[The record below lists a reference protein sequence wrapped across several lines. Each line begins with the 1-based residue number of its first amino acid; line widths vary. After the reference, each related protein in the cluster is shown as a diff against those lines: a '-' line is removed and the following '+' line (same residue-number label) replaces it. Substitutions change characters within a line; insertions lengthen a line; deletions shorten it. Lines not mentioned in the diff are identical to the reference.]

1 MTNQPCMVPAPMFGE
16 LLNQEDRE
24 RRERDKDTVAPP
36 GGELYK
42 SVAPPSDELYNFAR
56 NYHNWKNP
64 YTLNPRDHGILKLR
78 IYYTLHIY
86 DIMPVPRSNPPN
98 QFLEYLKKL
107 ILIFDDTTYHI
118 YLLSTYVRILM
129 SLLYM
134 YQKLKWK
141 ATVSE
146 FYGEIKFVKEFES
159 QWVQRLLL
167 LKL

>member
-1 MTNQPCMVPAPMFGE
+1 MFGE

-24 RRERDKDTVAPP
+24 RRDRDKDTVAPP

-42 SVAPPSDELYNFAR
+42 SVAPPGDELYNFAR
-56 NYHNWKNP
+56 NYHNWK
-64 YTLNPRDHGILKLR
+64 TLNPRDHGILKLR

-98 QFLEYLKKL
+98 QFLEYLKKIDINL
-107 ILIFDDTTYHI
+107 WWYYVSHLPII
-118 YLLSTYVRILM
+118 YVRILM

-146 FYGEIKFVKEFES
+146 FYGEIKFIKE
-159 QWVQRLLL
+159 
-167 LKL
+167 

>member
-1 MTNQPCMVPAPMFGE
+1 MFGE

-24 RRERDKDTVAPP
+24 RRDRDKDTVAPP

-42 SVAPPSDELYNFAR
+42 SVAPPGDELYNFAR
-56 NYHNWKNP
+56 NYHNWKTP

-98 QFLEYLKKL
+98 QFLEYLKKIDINL
-107 ILIFDDTTYHI
+107 WWYYVSHLPII
-118 YLLSTYVRILM
+118 YVRILM

-146 FYGEIKFVKEFES
+146 FYGEIKFIKE
-159 QWVQRLLL
+159 
-167 LKL
+167 

>member
-1 MTNQPCMVPAPMFGE
+1 MFGE

-24 RRERDKDTVAPP
+24 RRDRDKDTVAPP

-98 QFLEYLKKL
+98 QFLEYLKKIDINL
-107 ILIFDDTTYHI
+107 WWYYVSHLPII
-118 YLLSTYVRILM
+118 YVRILM

-146 FYGEIKFVKEFES
+146 FYGEIKFIKE
-159 QWVQRLLL
+159 
-167 LKL
+167 

>member
-24 RRERDKDTVAPP
+24 RRDRDKDTVAPP

-42 SVAPPSDELYNFAR
+42 SVAPPGDELYNFAR

-86 DIMPVPRSNPPN
+86 DIMRVPRSNPPN
-98 QFLEYLKKL
+98 QFLEYLKKIDINL
-107 ILIFDDTTYHI
+107 WWYYVSHLPII
-118 YLLSTYVRILM
+118 YVRILM

-146 FYGEIKFVKEFES
+146 FYGEIKFIKE
-159 QWVQRLLL
+159 
-167 LKL
+167 

>member
-1 MTNQPCMVPAPMFGE
+1 MFGE

-24 RRERDKDTVAPP
+24 RRDRDKDTVAPP

-42 SVAPPSDELYNFAR
+42 SVAPPGDELYNFAR

-64 YTLNPRDHGILKLR
+64 STLNPWDHGILKLR

-98 QFLEYLKKL
+98 QFLEYLKKIDINL
-107 ILIFDDTTYHI
+107 WWYYVSHLPII
-118 YLLSTYVRILM
+118 YVRILM

-146 FYGEIKFVKEFES
+146 FYGEIKFIKE
-159 QWVQRLLL
+159 
-167 LKL
+167 

>member
-24 RRERDKDTVAPP
+24 RRDRDKDTVAPP

-42 SVAPPSDELYNFAR
+42 SVAPPGDELYNFAR

-64 YTLNPRDHGILKLR
+64 HTLNPRDHGILKLR

-98 QFLEYLKKL
+98 QFLEYLKKNDINL
-107 ILIFDDTTYHI
+107 WWYYVSHLPII
-118 YLLSTYVRILM
+118 YVRILM

-146 FYGEIKFVKEFES
+146 FYGEIKFIKE
-159 QWVQRLLL
+159 
-167 LKL
+167 

>member
-1 MTNQPCMVPAPMFGE
+1 MFGE

-24 RRERDKDTVAPP
+24 RRDRDKDTVAPP

-42 SVAPPSDELYNFAR
+42 SVAPPGDELYNFAR

-98 QFLEYLKKL
+98 QFLEYLKKIDINL
-107 ILIFDDTTYHI
+107 WWYYVSHLPII
-118 YLLSTYVRILM
+118 YVRILM

-146 FYGEIKFVKEFES
+146 FYGEIKFIKE
-159 QWVQRLLL
+159 
-167 LKL
+167 

>member
-1 MTNQPCMVPAPMFGE
+1 MFGE

-24 RRERDKDTVAPP
+24 RRDRDKDTVAPP

-42 SVAPPSDELYNFAR
+42 SVAPPGDELYNFAR

-86 DIMPVPRSNPPN
+86 DIMPVTRSNPPN
-98 QFLEYLKKL
+98 QFLEYLKKIDINL
-107 ILIFDDTTYHI
+107 WWYYVSHLPII
-118 YLLSTYVRILM
+118 YVRILM

-146 FYGEIKFVKEFES
+146 FYGEIKFIKE
-159 QWVQRLLL
+159 
-167 LKL
+167 